1 MRARPGLARAPK
13 CKPFET
19 SARFVQS
26 GILGRRADL
35 PAQQHGRNRSQGIR
49 LRLRLHLSEVP
60 ELLNLPWEYLYDPSA
75 NNFLALSV
83 DTPLVRYLD
92 LPERIQPG

>member
-1 MRARPGLARAPK
+1 MQAIRDFGAGLYKAV
-13 CKPFET
+13 F
-19 SARFVQS
+19 SGDVQTC
-26 GILGRRADL
+26 L
-35 PAQQHGRNRSQGIR
+35 RSSMAATERQGIR
-49 LRLRLHLSEVP
+49 LRLRLHLSDVP

-92 LPERIQPG
+92 LPERIQPLA